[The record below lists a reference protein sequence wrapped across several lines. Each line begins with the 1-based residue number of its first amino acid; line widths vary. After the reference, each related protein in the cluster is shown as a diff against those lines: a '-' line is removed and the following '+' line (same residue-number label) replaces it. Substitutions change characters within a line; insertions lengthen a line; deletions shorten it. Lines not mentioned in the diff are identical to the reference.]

1 MALLINKHTSNS
13 INPSVNENV
22 LLSSHF
28 LLVLIQALFVFIA
41 PLICMGSNWYEFANL
56 PQGLYIQSISGF
68 MLFIWLLD
76 CYINKK
82 FEIKKSKLYLP
93 LLLILIW
100 SSLSFLWATNIYES
114 WIVLSQWIACGLIF
128 FVIYNMLQTALD
140 VSIIIAAIM
149 LSLSYL
155 IIIGVIQRIDPS
167 FDLYQQ
173 VIGPS
178 ATFANKNMFS
188 DYLVIVLPLCFY
200 FFIHGF
206 EKKRKFLQIFSGLVF
221 VAGTLLILFSKTRS
235 GIVAIPVVFLLLCFF
250 LFLLKKTS
258 NAVKNLFSKQRL
270 ILLIGFV
277 GLSIILTVLFMSK
290 FKKENESFSFS
301 DFGKRIKSIVKIP
314 EEDQKAFSRDIKD
327 LDLRSVSDSTSIRL
341 ITWRNTLSMI
351 ADRLWVGYGLNNW
364 QIHYGEYRNAYYND
378 PSYKVGLVCADV
390 HNDYLQILADLG
402 VIGFLLFAWFII
414 SLFVIFKKI
423 FFSSEEE
430 IETKLKALSLILC
443 LVGFGMACL
452 FSFVIA
458 RSIPSL
464 LLFIYAAL
472 LANIYFYSKAKNS
485 ENAKVYFANSK
496 ISGWVLIPVLA
507 LSIYVTYYEKKRG
520 DADQLFKTA
529 KDSIDSK
536 NYDVTVDSCEK
547 LFQISSLQHNAH
559 LLLAGGYML
568 QKKYDEATIHLEKGV
583 GYYPNDLLA
592 LYQAGTVYLLR
603 LKALLETENF
613 DKNEVKRLEDK
624 SLGHFEKALKIRG
637 DFDKALNNL
646 GFIYESQANR
656 LKKEGDVKG
665 YEAAIKKAE
674 NCFERAAN
682 HDSCY
687 VDPYLNLIRLLVL
700 TERSAEA
707 IPVAMRVIVNA
718 TQNLEYFDK
727 NLKKIISENETN
739 NPTKFYEAMG
749 YRTVA
754 FQDYLSAAS
763 VAISFLR
770 MESSKTSNLKGL
782 FEALELEKKY
792 LGIELEGKTISRNI
806 SQVQYEKE
814 KNNSNNINNK
824 NELMRLENIANT
836 ERVIYENAQNAYP
849 VKMAR
854 LLILSSDIHKLSGS
868 QENCIKTLQQVI
880 EMSQTKSFP
889 EQESIAR
896 LKLNEAYMSNTS
908 KEYLVNKIQLIEE
921 NFNKATYKENLDLI
935 NYKNALELKFVEIKK
950 TVESNSR

>member
-1 MALLINKHTSNS
+1 MALLKNKQTSNT
-13 INPSVNENV
+13 SVNENV
-22 LLSSHF
+22 LLSSHL

-68 MLFIWLLD
+68 MVFIWLLD
-76 CYINKK
+76 CYLNKK
-82 FEIKKSKLYLP
+82 FEIKKSNLYLP
-93 LLLILIW
+93 LLLFLIW
-100 SSLSFLWATNIYES
+100 SSLSFLWATNVYES
-114 WIVLSQWIACGLIF
+114 WIVLSQWIACGVIF
-128 FVIYNMLQTALD
+128 FVIYNMLQTAHD
-140 VSIIIAAIM
+140 VSIMIAAIM
-149 LSLSYL
+149 TSLSYL
-155 IIIGVIQRIDPS
+155 IVIGIIQRFDAS

-173 VIGPS
+173 VFAPS

-200 FFIHGF
+200 YFLNGID
-206 EKKRKFLQIFSGLVF
+206 KKRSFLQIISGLVF
-221 VAGTLLILFSKTRS
+221 MAGVFLIFFSKTRS
-235 GIVAIPVVFLLLCFF
+235 GMVTIPTLITLLCVF
-250 LFLLKKTS
+250 LFLLKKNS
-258 NAVKNLFSKQRL
+258 NSVKNLISKQKL
-270 ILLIGFV
+270 ILLISFV
-277 GLSIILTVLFMSK
+277 CLSIIIAVLIMSK
-290 FKKENESFSFS
+290 FKRENEGFGFS
-301 DFGKRIKSIVKIP
+301 DFEKRIKSIINIP
-314 EEDQKAFSRDIKD
+314 EEDQKAFRRDIKD
-327 LDLRSVSDSTSIRL
+327 LELRSVSDSTSIRL

-351 ADRLWVGYGLNNW
+351 ADHPWAGYGLNNW

-414 SLFVIFKKI
+414 SLFIIFKKI

-452 FSFVIA
+452 FSFVVA
-458 RSIPSL
+458 RSVPSL
-464 LLFIYAAL
+464 LLFVYAAL
-472 LANIYFYSKAKNS
+472 LANIYFYSKAKKSVNI
-485 ENAKVYFANSK
+485 NVYFANSK
-496 ISGWVLIPVLA
+496 ISGWVFIPILA
-507 LSIYVTYYEKKRG
+507 LSVYVTYYEKKRG

-529 KDSIDSK
+529 KDSIDAK
-536 NYDVTVDSCEK
+536 NYEVTVEACEK
-547 LFQISSLQHNAH
+547 IFQISSLQYNAH

-603 LKALLETENF
+603 LKVLLEKEGF
-613 DKNEVKRLEDK
+613 DKNEAKRLEDK

-637 DFDKALNNL
+637 DFDKASNNL
-646 GFIYESQANR
+646 GFIYECQANR

-665 YEAAIKKAE
+665 YEIAIKKAE

-682 HDSCY
+682 HEY
-687 VDPYLNLIRLLVL
+687 WHFDPMVNLISLLAR
-700 TERSAEA
+700 TERGAEA
-707 IPVAMRVIVNA
+707 IPLALKLIANA
-718 TQNLEYFDK
+718 TNSLERYDN
-727 NLKKIISENETN
+727 NLKKVISENGTN
-739 NPTKFYEAMG
+739 NPTKFYEAMDG
-749 YRTVA
+749 RTIA
-754 FQDYLSAAS
+754 FHDYLSAAS
-763 VAISFLR
+763 VAISVLR
-770 MESSKTSNLKGL
+770 MEYSKTSNLKGL

-806 SQVQYEKE
+806 SQVEYEKE
-814 KNNSNNINNK
+814 KNNSNNVNNK

-836 ERVIYENAQNAYP
+836 ERVACEKAQNEYP

-908 KEYLVNKIQLIEE
+908 KEYLVSKIQLIEE

-935 NYKNALELKFVEIKK
+935 NYKNALELKFLEIKK
-950 TVESNSR
+950 TIE